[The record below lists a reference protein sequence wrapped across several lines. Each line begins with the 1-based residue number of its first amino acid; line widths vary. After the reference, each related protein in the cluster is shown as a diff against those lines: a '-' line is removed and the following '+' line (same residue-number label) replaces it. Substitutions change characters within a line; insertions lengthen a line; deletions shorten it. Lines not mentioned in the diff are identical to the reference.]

1 MAPVK
6 KPPHKRARHYLR
18 EWREFCEL
26 TQDQAADRAN
36 LDRSSLSK
44 IERGEV
50 PYNQDLLERL
60 ALAYG
65 CDPSDLLDINP
76 LKPDPPRLVYNRLRE
91 VSPVIQERALAVLDA
106 LLKASSILLFP
117 IF

>member
-6 KPPHKRARHYLR
+6 KPPHKRAKHYLR
-18 EWREFCEL
+18 QWRDFREL
-26 TQDQAADRAN
+26 TQDQAADRAEI
-36 LDRSSLSK
+36 DRSSLSK

-60 ALAYG
+60 SLAYG
-65 CDPSDLLDINP
+65 CDPSDLLDIDP

-91 VSPVIQERALAVLDA
+91 APPAIQERALAVLDA
-106 LLKASSILLFP
+106 LLRAG
-117 IF
+117 

>member
-6 KPPHKRARHYLR
+6 KPLHKRAPHFLKK
-18 EWREFCEL
+18 WREFREL
-26 TQDQAADRAN
+26 TQDEAADRAEI
-36 LDRSSLSK
+36 DRSSLSK

-65 CDPSDLLDINP
+65 CDTTDLLTVDP
-76 LKPDPPRLVYNRLRE
+76 LKPDGPRLVYDRLRQA
-91 VSPVIQERALAVLDA
+91 PQAIQDRALAVLDA
-106 LLKASSILLFP
+106 LLKAG
-117 IF
+117 